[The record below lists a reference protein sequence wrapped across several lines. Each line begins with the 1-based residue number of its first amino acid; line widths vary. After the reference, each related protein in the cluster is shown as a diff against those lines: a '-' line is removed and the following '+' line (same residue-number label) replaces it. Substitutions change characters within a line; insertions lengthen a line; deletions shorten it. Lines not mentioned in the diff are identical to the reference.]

1 MSDDMHPEHTNDG
14 AVAQDTAVDDVA
26 ANSAGLAEAGAG
38 TDLPAVETED
48 VVPGAVF
55 FL

>member
-1 MSDDMHPEHTNDG
+1 MHPEHTDDG
-14 AVAQDTAVDDVA
+14 AVVQDTVVDDVA
-26 ANSAGLAEAGAG
+26 ANSAGLAEEGAGA
-38 TDLPAVETED
+38 DLSAVETED